1 MKIDIETIKQ
11 LAENVEKYNLEEVT
25 LEVEGTKITLKK
37 EAVAQMAVQA
47 IPQMVA
53 APAAAPKAV
62 KKAEAVKE
70 SADEDKYDAV
80 TSPMVG
86 TFYASPAPGAAAFV
100 TEGTQVNVG
109 DTLCIVEAMKLMNEV
124 KANKAGKIVKVLKAD
139 GEGVVKGDKLF
150 LID

>member
-11 LAENVEKYNLEEVT
+11 LAENIEKYNLEEVT

-47 IPQMVA
+47 MPLMA

-70 SADEDKYDAV
+70 SADEDKFDAV

-86 TFYASPAPGAAAFV
+86 TFYASPAPGSAAFV

-124 KANKAGKIVKVLKAD
+124 KADRAGKIVKVLKAD

>member
-11 LAENVEKYNLEEVT
+11 LAENIEKYNLEEVT
-25 LEVEGTKITLKK
+25 LEVEGAKITLKK
-37 EAVAQMAVQA
+37 EAIAQMAVQA
-47 IPQMVA
+47 MPQMVA
-53 APAAAPKAV
+53 AQAPKAL

-70 SADEDKYDAV
+70 ESADDNFDAI

-86 TFYASPAPGAAAFV
+86 TFYGSPAPGAAPFV
-100 TEGTQVNVG
+100 KEGSEVKVG

-124 KANKAGKIVKVLKAD
+124 KANRAGKIVKTLKAD
-139 GEGVVKGDKLF
+139 GDGVVKGDKLF

>member
-11 LAENVEKYNLEEVT
+11 LAENIEKYNLEEVT

-47 IPQMVA
+47 MPQMMA
-53 APAAAPKAV
+53 APAAPKAV

-80 TSPMVG
+80 NSPMVG

-100 TEGTQVNVG
+100 KEGSEVKVG

-124 KANKAGKIVKVLKAD
+124 KADRAGKIIKVLKTD

>member
-11 LAENVEKYNLEEVT
+11 LAENIEKYNLEEVT

-47 IPQMVA
+47 MPQMMA
-53 APAAAPKAV
+53 APAAPKAV

-86 TFYASPAPGAAAFV
+86 TFYASPAPGAAVFV
-100 TEGTQVNVG
+100 KEGSEVKVG

-124 KANKAGKIVKVLKAD
+124 KADRAGKIVKVLKAD

>member
-11 LAENVEKYNLEEVT
+11 LAENIEKYNLEEVT

-37 EAVAQMAVQA
+37 EAVAQMAIQA
-47 IPQMVA
+47 MPQLVA
-53 APAAAPKAV
+53 APAAPKAV

-124 KANKAGKIVKVLKAD
+124 KANKAGKIVKVLKTD

>member
-11 LAENVEKYNLEEVT
+11 LAENIEKYNLEEVT
-25 LEVEGTKITLKK
+25 LEVEGTKVTLKK

-47 IPQMVA
+47 VPQMVA
-53 APAAAPKAV
+53 APAAPKAA
-62 KKAEAVKE
+62 KKVAVKE
-70 SADEDKYDAV
+70 EPAEDKHEAI

-86 TFYASPAPGAAAFV
+86 TFYASPAPGAEPFV
-100 TEGTQVNVG
+100 KEGTEIKAG

-124 KANKAGKIVKVLKAD
+124 KAAKSGKIVKILKAD
-139 GEGVVKGDKLF
+139 GDGVAKGDKLF

>member
-11 LAENVEKYNLEEVT
+11 LAENIEKYNLEEVT

-47 IPQMVA
+47 MPQMMA
-53 APAAAPKAV
+53 APAAPKAV

-124 KANKAGKIVKVLKAD
+124 KANKAGKIVKVLKTD

>member
-11 LAENVEKYNLEEVT
+11 LAENIEKYNLEEVT

-47 IPQMVA
+47 MPQMVV
-53 APAAAPKAV
+53 APAAPKAV

-124 KANKAGKIVKVLKAD
+124 KANKAGKIVKVLKTD

>member
-47 IPQMVA
+47 MPQMVA
-53 APAAAPKAV
+53 APVAAKAV